1 MQAELINQLL
11 NTDLIDRA
19 GIEDLEM
26 IRIKIRN
33 LIKYI
38 PKKMIQYETNL
49 NDDILS
55 IDWHES
61 NLENDDLKNYRE
73 KIEFY
78 IREHQQDT
86 EVINKLKMNT
96 PLSKDDVSRLE
107 DIIWHDLGT
116 KEQYYAEYGEK
127 PLGEFVRE
135 IVGLDMNVAKQAFSN
150 FLNANNLNADQIY
163 FVNQIVEFVVR
174 NGLLK
179 DFTVLQEA
187 PFTDRGSIVDVFPDL
202 SVWAGIKNVIDG
214 INVNALY

>member
-1 MQAELINQLL
+1 ML

-19 GIEDLEM
+19 NLEDLEM

-38 PKKMIQYETNL
+38 PKKMIQYETNF

-86 EVINKLKMNT
+86 EVINKLKMNSR
-96 PLSKDDVSRLE
+96 LSKDDVTRLE
-107 DIIWHDLGT
+107 EIIWNDLGT

-135 IVGLDMNVAKQAFSN
+135 IVGLDMNVAKQAFSSY
-150 FLNANNLNADQIY
+150 LNANNLNADQIY
-163 FVNQIVEFVVR
+163 FVNQIIEYVVR

-187 PFTDRGSIVDVFPDL
+187 PFTDRGSIVDVFL
-202 SVWAGIKNVIDG
+202 TYQYG
-214 INVNALY
+214 LE

>member
-19 GIEDLEM
+19 SIEDLEM

>member
-1 MQAELINQLL
+1 MV
-11 NTDLIDRA
+11 
-19 GIEDLEM
+19 
-26 IRIKIRN
+26 
-33 LIKYI
+33 
-38 PKKMIQYETNL
+38 QYETNL

-96 PLSKDDVSRLE
+96 QLSKDDVSRLE

-127 PLGEFVRE
+127 PLGKFVRE
-135 IVGLDMNVAKQAFSN
+135 IVGLDMNVAKQTFSS

-174 NGLLK
+174 NGLLR

-187 PFTDRGSIVDVFPDL
+187 PFTDRGSIVDVVQDL
-202 SVWAGIKNVIDG
+202 SVWAGIKSVIDG
-214 INVNALY
+214 INVNTLY

>member
-1 MQAELINQLL
+1 
-11 NTDLIDRA
+11 
-19 GIEDLEM
+19 
-26 IRIKIRN
+26 
-33 LIKYI
+33 
-38 PKKMIQYETNL
+38 
-49 NDDILS
+49 
-55 IDWHES
+55 
-61 NLENDDLKNYRE
+61 
-73 KIEFY
+73 
-78 IREHQQDT
+78 
-86 EVINKLKMNT
+86 MNT

-135 IVGLDMNVAKQAFSN
+135 IVGLDMNVAKQAFST

-202 SVWAGIKNVIDG
+202 SVWAGIKSVIDG